1 MKHRIQFQSP
11 FLMFVVILLTGC
23 SGCSGYKDMSTLI
36 HPYIS
41 EEALKS
47 IDPIAVAPFPEPSL
61 ERLVSGLKSEL
72 NLTEAEIAATK
83 KMIAEERLFDNL
95 NSMDSRRDVTSRQA
109 EFDRRKRMV
118 VAKPELLWTFGFILP
133 PTLDPLEL
141 KATSIYE
148 YGKNYLYDYT
158 LTRDLSGTKS
168 GEARYNDLVAQWQQ
182 REITDLEYKREW
194 AALLAEENDSITI
207 AKSFYFFGG
216 IGTVASQVAL
226 EYAELAI
233 REIPDSF
240 EARHVWAL
248 CNRKYYLGTDDEKVI
263 SGFRQLVERFPNS
276 SIANF
281 ELAGVLPVYSLF
293 PVEEGSVS
301 QNPYVEEA
309 LGAIQRAIQLDDRI
323 DPNNETLGACYLALG
338 EYEKALAVYQG
349 MSEVYYGH
357 AGGLVSLVYEV
368 QAAVSELRQ
377 QAGD

>member
-1 MKHRIQFQSP
+1 MKHRIQFLSP
-11 FLMFVVILLTGC
+11 LLMFVAILLTGC
-23 SGCSGYKDMSTLI
+23 SGCSGMGDTSRLL
-36 HPYIS
+36 HPYLS
-41 EEALKS
+41 EEALNS
-47 IDPIAVAPFPEPSL
+47 SEPIAVAAFPEPSL
-61 ERLVSGLKSEL
+61 EKLVSGLKSEL

-95 NSMDSRRDVTSRQA
+95 NYMDSRRDATSRQA

-168 GEARYNDLVAQWQQ
+168 GEDRYNALVAQWQQ
-182 REITDLEYKREW
+182 GKITDLEYKREW
-194 AALLAEENDSITI
+194 ASLLSEENDSLTI
-207 AKSFYFFGG
+207 AKSFYFSGG
-216 IGTVASQVAL
+216 IGNVASQVAL

-233 REIPDSF
+233 REYPDSF
-240 EARHVWAL
+240 EARHVWSL

-263 SGFRQLVERFPNS
+263 SGFRQLVARFPNS

-293 PVEEGSVS
+293 PVEGGSVS

-323 DPNNETLGACYLALG
+323 DPNNETLGACYLTLG
-338 EYEKALAVYQG
+338 DYEKALAVYQG

-368 QAAVSELRQ
+368 QAAVSKLRQ
-377 QAGD
+377 QAGE